1 MTAVF
6 AVDACRTPVGKI
18 KGALASVRPDHLT
31 AEVIKALLARNEWL
45 DPARIDDVYWG
56 AANQAGEDNRNVARM
71 GVLLA
76 GLPVEVP
83 GATVNRLCGS
93 GMEAIASAARAIAA
107 GEADIM
113 LAGGAESMTRA
124 PFVLPRA
131 SEPFARESGV
141 ADTRL
146 GWRLVSPLM
155 QELYPPITLGETAE
169 NVAERYGVTRE
180 RQDEFALRSH
190 QQAGAARDAGRF
202 DDEIVPVP
210 APAGPVTQDEG
221 IRPGLTLEELAA
233 KRPAFRTGGTVTG
246 GNSSPLNDGAA
257 GLLLVSERAGRG
269 GGVTP
274 LARYEGT
281 AAAGVHP
288 DYMGIGPVPAMDK
301 VLGRAG
307 WDVGE
312 PRPGR
317 AQRGVRGP
325 GRRRGGRAQARPGA
339 GQRERRR
346 DRHRPP
352 ARLLRCPDHD
362 HAAARAAPPRRLPGR
377 GRDVHRGRPGHRD
390 PLAGALT
397 GPVITAGRSTTTLR
411 DPGAEAA
418 RERRPARGPCVDH
431 GAHEPVTSA
440 AEPAVGPA
448 AECSDRLL
456 GEREGDRS
464 LLVHLRVQGLIVQR
478 HRRPGLQE
486 DACPL
491 GLDHLVPGYRAVGQR
506 HLEGRSALVLRHDA
520 QAGVIRQFW
529 LGGEVTDG
537 RHGTVGQCEHE
548 LLLCSIGHVQL
559 GDHYP
564 VFTASLPM

>member
-18 KGALASVRPDHLT
+18 KGALASLRPDHLT

-76 GLPVEVP
+76 GLPVDVP

-169 NVAERYGVTRE
+169 NVAERYGVSRE
-180 RQDEFALRSH
+180 QQDEFALRSH
-190 QQAGAARDAGRF
+190 QLAGAAREAGRF

-210 APAGPVTQDEG
+210 AQAGPVIRDEG

-257 GLLLVSERAGRG
+257 GLLLVSERVLS

-288 DYMGIGPVPAMDK
+288 DYMGIGPVPAMGK

-307 WDVGE
+307 WDVGRLDLVE
-312 PRPGR
+312 LNEAFA
-317 AQRGVRGP
+317 AQAVAVRDELKLDPERVNVNGGAIAIGHP
-325 GRRRGGRAQARPGA
+325 LGCSGARITTTLLHELRRRGGSRG
-339 GQRERRR
+339 
-346 DRHRPP
+346 
-352 ARLLRCPDHD
+352 
-362 HAAARAAPPRRLPGR
+362 AAAMCIG
-377 GRDVHRGRPGHRD
+377 
-390 PLAGALT
+390 
-397 GPVITAGRSTTTLR
+397 
-411 DPGAEAA
+411 
-418 RERRPARGPCVDH
+418 
-431 GAHEPVTSA
+431 
-440 AEPAVGPA
+440 
-448 AECSDRLL
+448 
-456 GEREGDRS
+456 
-464 LLVHLRVQGLIVQR
+464 
-478 HRRPGLQE
+478 
-486 DACPL
+486 
-491 GLDHLVPGYRAVGQR
+491 VGQGIAT
-506 HLEGRSALVLRHDA
+506 LW
-520 QAGVIRQFW
+520 QA
-529 LGGEVTDG
+529 
-537 RHGTVGQCEHE
+537 
-548 LLLCSIGHVQL
+548 
-559 GDHYP
+559 P
-564 VFTASLPM
+564 